1 LFRPTLRASGTTRGI
16 SPCLARVPCATST
29 VAALVS
35 DKKILEL
42 IVTTEL
48 AWREVVD
55 RRGLGPVLAD
65 ITVGTE
71 IHGAVAEMA

>member
-1 LFRPTLRASGTTRGI
+1 
-16 SPCLARVPCATST
+16 
-29 VAALVS
+29 LVS